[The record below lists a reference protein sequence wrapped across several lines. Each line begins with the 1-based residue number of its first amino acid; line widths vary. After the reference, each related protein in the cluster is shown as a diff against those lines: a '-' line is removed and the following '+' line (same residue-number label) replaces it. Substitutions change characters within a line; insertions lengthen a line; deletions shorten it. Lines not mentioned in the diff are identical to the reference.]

1 MNDSTPRPTRRTV
14 LRGLACVAAWCVTYS
29 RGLVRAAQVTTV
41 KEADWA
47 HIDAIGENVWAV
59 ISTPESGSFSTLCN
73 GGIIAG
79 RERVVVFEGFGSA
92 EGAAWVAEQARSL
105 TGRAP
110 TDVIVSHKH
119 GDHHAGLGG
128 FGTGVDRPTVW
139 ATASTRDEV
148 LTGNAHEA
156 QEMLESASLLAG
168 DRPTTVDLGGRNV
181 VVTPY
186 SGHTASDVI
195 ATVDETTFCGDL
207 LWIDMVPNFVHATPI
222 ELAHS
227 VDQVLAAQTTMMV
240 PGHGPLPDAGALEEY
255 QVLLDVIEREGR
267 RSFEAGQTPEEV
279 AAGYVPPQTLSTW
292 SAWGSLEPDQI
303 SGIFLGGFQAWHRQL
318 AE

>member
-1 MNDSTPRPTRRTV
+1 MKDITLKLTRRTI
-14 LRGLACVAAWCVTYS
+14 LRGLAGAAAWAATSGRRIVEAEQATS
-29 RGLVRAAQVTTV
+29 VRS
-41 KEADWA
+41 ADWA
-47 HIDAIGENVWAV
+47 HIDAVGENIWAV
-59 ISTPESGSFSTLCN
+59 MSTPETGSFVTLCN

-79 RERVVVFEGFGSA
+79 RERVLVFEGFGSA

-105 TGRAP
+105 TSRAP

-128 FGTGVDRPTVW
+128 FGTGIDRPTVW

-148 LTGNAHEA
+148 LSGNAHEA
-156 QEMLESASLLAG
+156 PEMLESATVLAG
-168 DRPTTVDLGGRNV
+168 DRPTTIDLGGRSV
-181 VVTPY
+181 VVAPY

-207 LWIDMVPNFVHATPI
+207 LWIDMVPNYIHATPI
-222 ELAHS
+222 ELGRS
-227 VDQVLAAQTTMMV
+227 VDEMLAAQTTMMV

-255 QVLLDVIEREGR
+255 QLLLDVIETEGR
-267 RSFEAGQTPEEV
+267 RSFEAGQTPEEA
-279 AAGYVPPQTLSTW
+279 AAGYTPPETLRTW
-292 SAWGSLEPDQI
+292 SAFGSLEPDQI
-303 SGIFLGGFQAWHRQL
+303 AGIFLGGFLAWHRQL

>member
-1 MNDSTPRPTRRTV
+1 MNDIAHTLTRRTI
-14 LRGLACVAAWCVTYS
+14 LRGLAGAAAWAATSGRRIVD
-29 RGLVRAAQVTTV
+29 AAQATTV
-41 KEADWA
+41 SSADWA
-47 HIDAIGENVWAV
+47 HIDAVGENIWAV
-59 ISTPESGSFSTLCN
+59 MSTPETGSFVTLCN

-79 RERVVVFEGFGSA
+79 RERVLVFEGFGSA

-128 FGTGVDRPTVW
+128 FTDGIDRPTVW
-139 ATASTRDEV
+139 VTESTRDEV
-148 LTGNAHEA
+148 LSGNAHEA
-156 QEMLESASLLAG
+156 REMLESATVLAA
-168 DRPTTVDLGGRNV
+168 DQPTTIDLDGRDV

-207 LWIDMVPNFVHATPI
+207 FWIDMIPNFVHATPL
-222 ELAHS
+222 ELGRS
-227 VDQVLAAQTTMMV
+227 VDDMLAAQTRMMV

-255 QVLLDVIEREGR
+255 QILLVVIETEGR
-267 RSFEAGQTPEEV
+267 RSFEAGQTPEE
-279 AAGYVPPQTLSTW
+279 AAAAYVPPETLKAW
-292 SAWGSLEPDQI
+292 SAFGSLEPEQI
-303 SGIFLGGFQAWHRQL
+303 RGMFLGGFLSWHRQL